1 MELHHV
7 SRRGFFA
14 TLLAAVA
21 GGLRLGPAPP
31 IARPP
36 LPLSPPLQGGPWP
49 AGLISIT
56 TYTYD
61 AANRLTRVEDP
72 RVEHHSY

>member
-21 GGLRLGPAPP
+21 GGLRPGPAAP

-36 LPLSPPLQGGPWP
+36 LPLSPPLQGEPWP
-49 AGLISIT
+49 AGLISTT

-61 AANRLTRVEDP
+61 ASDRLTRVEEP
-72 RVEHHSY
+72 RVDHHWY